1 MKDKDVIDS
10 AGGEEPTTEIEKR
23 TLEYFN
29 LSTALGQESDRGLV
43 LATAAMIDM
52 YLEKIIRAFLVD
64 GAINDLFE
72 GPYAPM
78 SSLSAKTKMCFA
90 LGLLSK
96 REVEII
102 DAVRKVRNVFAHEFA
117 PSFDHPDVKKLCA
130 KAPIFDGRN
139 SDRDAYLHLGMNMAL
154 PLIYRDIDALKDK
167 RQVRPD

>member
-1 MKDKDVIDS
+1 VKDKDVIDS

-90 LGLLSK
+90 L
-96 REVEII
+96 I